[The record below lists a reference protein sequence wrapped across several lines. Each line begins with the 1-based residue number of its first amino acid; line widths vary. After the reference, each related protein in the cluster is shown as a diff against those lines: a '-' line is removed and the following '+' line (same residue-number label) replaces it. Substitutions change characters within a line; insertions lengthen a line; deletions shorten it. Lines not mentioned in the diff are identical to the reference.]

1 MYIINIK
8 EIYVSYFIL
17 ILRIINRSISNIYIK
32 IFKSFFYIF
41 STNILLNIKNLS
53 NLYRLKI

>member
-1 MYIINIK
+1 MYNINIK
-8 EIYVSYFIL
+8 NIYVSYFIL

-53 NLYRLKI
+53 NLYRL